1 MVEVAGQAGDSI
13 LKVIV
18 TQQKLEAGLRTLYA
32 SGTVEYES
40 PSDLA
45 VLRLMLR
52 VIFGSR
58 LVFEKAQHKE
68 C

>member
-1 MVEVAGQAGDSI
+1 MVEVARQAGD

-18 TQQKLEAGLRTLYA
+18 PQQKLEAGLRTLHA
-32 SGTVEYES
+32 SGIVEYES
-40 PSDLA
+40 PSDMA